1 MNPYH
6 DPKSGRFTTSGARS
20 GAGTTPKADAAKKAL
35 VKRHSKLAATEGKL
49 YRQTTSPT
57 SRKIVSNFQLQRQT
71 TEKSYGMAQAK
82 SIAKGRA
89 KAKARTLKSAQAG
102 TGPRVKGTNR
112 VSGSTARNLSAKA
125 PKNTGGSKLRSG
137 ATNKARSK
145 SVTVVNSALAN
156 AKSSDYG
163 KKLTAAQRSEIK
175 RDIRMKGM
183 TIPGKRTLAQKT
195 YEHLLLQEGY
205 RG

>member
-6 DPKSGRFTTSGARS
+6 DPKSGRFTTAGGRGGKGGSSGKTAKRKS
-20 GAGTTPKADAAKKAL
+20 TKA
-35 VKRHSKLAATEGKL
+35 T
-49 YRQTTSPT
+49 
-57 SRKIVSNFQLQRQT
+57 
-71 TEKSYGMAQAK
+71 
-82 SIAKGRA
+82 
-89 KAKARTLKSAQAG
+89 
-102 TGPRVKGTNR
+102 
-112 VSGSTARNLSAKA
+112 
-125 PKNTGGSKLRSG
+125 KNTGGPKLRSG

-156 AKSSDYG
+156 AKSSDFG
-163 KKLTAAQRSEIK
+163 KKLTAAQRNEIK
-175 RDIRMKGM
+175 RDIRMRGM

>member
-6 DPKSGRFTTSGARS
+6 DPKSGRFTTSGGGGKGGSSGKRAARTDLRQKAKRVGLTMPKDS
-20 GAGTTPKADAAKKAL
+20 GMHKARKVAADQIRSQRTKVNEGIAKTKAAKA
-35 VKRHSKLAATEGKL
+35 
-49 YRQTTSPT
+49 
-57 SRKIVSNFQLQRQT
+57 SR
-71 TEKSYGMAQAK
+71 
-82 SIAKGRA
+82 
-89 KAKARTLKSAQAG
+89 
-102 TGPRVKGTNR
+102 
-112 VSGSTARNLSAKA
+112 
-125 PKNTGGSKLRSG
+125 NTGGPKLRSG

-145 SVTVVNSALAN
+145 SVTVVKSALAN